1 MISLWLIICENIQ
14 ISLYYPFQKND
25 AKTSVL
31 LLDFQEAALFFFAA
45 IPQLSAKNLII
56 NCL

>member
-31 LLDFQEAALFFFAA
+31 LLDFQEACVIFFCCNTAA
-45 IPQLSAKNLII
+45 FSKKFNY
-56 NCL
+56 